1 MFCGKCGKQLADD
14 TSFCPFCGAPT
25 DIAPKTEESER
36 TSAPKPAQVNFQKKP
51 IQPKDSF
58 HTDADEPV
66 PASNKKKAIL
76 LGSIAGAAAVVVVI
90 LLFVFLGPGGFGNK
104 STPDAAAKKF
114 EKALNN
120 MNTKEIVECFDS
132 STKEAFYEYVDETDL
147 DYDLS
152 SITDTLGVKFSFTVT
167 PSDYE
172 YYDNDGIQYCDVDLN
187 IAITAS
193 FLGQSYSDDES
204 IDMTYVMEGN
214 EWKIYGNL
222 DDIVDL
228 FDELGSFM
236 N

>member
-25 DIAPKTEESER
+25 DIAPKAEEPER
-36 TSAPKPAQVNFQKKP
+36 PSAPEPAQVNFQKKP

-58 HTDADEPV
+58 HADADEPV

-76 LGSIAGAAAVVVVI
+76 LGSIAGAAAVVIVI

-104 STPDAAAKKF
+104 STPDAAIKKF

-132 STKEAFYEYVDETDL
+132 STKEAFYEYVDESDL

-152 SITDTLGVKFSFTVT
+152 SITDALGVEVSFTVT

-172 YYDNDGIQYCDVDLN
+172 YYDIDGIQYCDVDLN
-187 IAITAS
+187 LVVTAS
-193 FLGQSYSDDES
+193 FLGKSYTDDES
-204 IDMTYVMEGN
+204 IDTTYVMDGN

-222 DDIVDL
+222 DDIIDL

-236 N
+236 Y